1 MDPND
6 EKILTAISRYYI
18 KNILYMLKPT
28 LLLLLLIPM
37 SMAAQRNV
45 DLDKFGFAVEFRTLP
60 TVKIDSTY
68 RTYNVEVESTKL
80 MSSFMNDLNPERSV
94 ILEGWRKLPH
104 DGHIQIKVILDDLL
118 PESFSTKERI
128 ENIKDK
134 NGVITGTRT
143 YYSQEV
149 IYTFAA
155 KAIVGDYKGVHIMEQ
170 VLAARGSKQSY
181 RSPEFPVR
189 AVAEGYFALNSL
201 KVTNDLYRMNVN
213 RAMQNLSNRLTNDF
227 GYNAVTVN
235 DYMWIIDSRKHPEYT
250 AHRKAFQQMNSI
262 LFSMNAD
269 TPIESV
275 REQMKPV
282 IAYFESIKKRY
293 PSTSKHDRK
302 IRYASFFNLSVLYY
316 YLDDPKNMMLQANGL
331 VLNDFD
337 SKDGQVFEQ
346 SALRLKNQFQASN
359 IYTRHFPININ
370 SFKGPYENSDEVST
384 WK

>member
-1 MDPND
+1 
-6 EKILTAISRYYI
+6 
-18 KNILYMLKPT
+18 MLKPI
-28 LLLLLLIPM
+28 LILLLLIPI
-37 SMAAQRNV
+37 SMAAQKSV

-80 MSSFMNDLNPERSV
+80 MSSFMNGLNPERSV

-104 DGHIQIKVILDDLL
+104 DGHLQIKVILDDLL

-155 KAIVGDYKGVHIMEQ
+155 KAIVADFKGVHIMEQ
-170 VLAARGSKQSY
+170 VLADRGGKQSY

-346 SALRLKNQFQASN
+346 SALRLKNQFQVSN

>member
-1 MDPND
+1 MQ
-6 EKILTAISRYYI
+6 
-18 KNILYMLKPT
+18 KPT
-28 LLLLLLIPM
+28 LLLLLLLPLSI
-37 SMAAQRNV
+37 AAQKNV
-45 DLDKFGFAVEFRTLP
+45 DLDKFGFSVEYRTLP
-60 TVKIDSTY
+60 TVKIDSSY
-68 RTYNVEVESTKL
+68 RTYNVEVTSTKL
-80 MSSFMNDLNPERSV
+80 MSSFMTELTPDRSV
-94 ILEGWRKLPH
+94 IIEGWRKLTH
-104 DGHIQIKVILDDLL
+104 DGHLQIRVALDDLL

-143 YYSQEV
+143 FYCQEV
-149 IYTFAA
+149 VYTFAA
-155 KAIVGDYKGVHIMEQ
+155 KADVADYKGVHIMEQ
-170 VLAARGSKQSY
+170 VLSDRASKRTY
-181 RSPEFPVR
+181 RSPEFPVK

-213 RAMQNLSNRLTNDF
+213 QAMQSLSYQLTNNF

-235 DYMWIIDSRKHPEYT
+235 DFMWIIDSRKHPEYT

-262 LFSMNAD
+262 LFGMNAS

-282 IAYFESIKKRY
+282 IAYFESIKKKY

-302 IRYASFFNLSVLYY
+302 IRYASFFNLAVLYY
-316 YLDDPKNMMLQANGL
+316 YLDDPQDMMIQANGL

-337 SKDGQVFEQ
+337 SKDGNAFEQ
-346 SALRLKNQFQASN
+346 SAIRLKNQFQMSN

-370 SFKGPYENSDEVST
+370 SFKGPYENSAEVST
-384 WK
+384 WGNY

>member
-1 MDPND
+1 
-6 EKILTAISRYYI
+6 
-18 KNILYMLKPT
+18 
-28 LLLLLLIPM
+28 
-37 SMAAQRNV
+37 MAAQKSV

-60 TVKIDSTY
+60 AVKIDSTY

-80 MSSFMNDLNPERSV
+80 MSSFMNELYPDRSV
-94 ILEGWRKLPH
+94 ILEGWRKRAH

-155 KAIVGDYKGVHIMEQ
+155 KAIVNDYKGAHIMDQ

-181 RSPEFPVR
+181 RSPEFPVK

-302 IRYASFFNLSVLYY
+302 IRYASYFNLSVLYY
-316 YLDDPKNMMLQANGL
+316 YLDDPQNMMLQANGL

-337 SKDGQVFEQ
+337 SKDGKVFEQ